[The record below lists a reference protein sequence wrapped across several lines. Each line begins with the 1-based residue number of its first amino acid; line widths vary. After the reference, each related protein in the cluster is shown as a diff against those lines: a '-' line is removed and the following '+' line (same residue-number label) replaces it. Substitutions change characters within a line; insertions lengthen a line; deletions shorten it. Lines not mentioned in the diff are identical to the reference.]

1 MGIHRS
7 TDRKNTIGYSLF
19 IYQYIF
25 QAYAEDDNDI
35 LIEYD
40 IVRAKSFNGV
50 ISGTTSVLVD
60 AAIIFGKIF
69 LKKNKFKIR
78 TGAGETHELCQRK
91 YLVEVTKSSNVSVQ
105 KIIPLTKL
113 QKYANNDLF
122 VNVVSII
129 KLAKSELCL
138 KEGGH
143 KEPEVYPTDDIS
155 NKNVCYLVPL
165 QNLGIT

>member
-1 MGIHRS
+1 MKTRLDDG
-7 TDRKNTIGYSLF
+7 KNVVLSIWIFIEAQTGRTQLDTHYSF
-19 IYQYIF
+19 INKRF
-25 QAYAEDDNDI
+25 QAYVEDDNDI

-122 VNVVSII
+122 VNVISII
-129 KLAKSELCL
+129 KLSKSALWL

-143 KEPEVYPTDDIS
+143 K
-155 NKNVCYLVPL
+155 
-165 QNLGIT
+165 